1 VILYIKPS
9 NEFEFD
15 VLLDEKSF
23 FLETPFID
31 KTELLSNA
39 INTLETDIQN
49 LAKSVDSNRYYN
61 FFWEFTYDI
70 HRDDGIRDTVADYYL
85 LEILSYINKKYKIK
99 KVEIHYFLP
108 KPVINKISNVFPISL
123 KYSKKYLI
131 KNYIRYQLGPLK
143 YLINNL
149 FKTFLRK
156 RRNKEIEGSNNVV
169 CITNNFFSTVRYKDF
184 PTMLG
189 KKFNVYLLNISLTK
203 IRNHLTKKEIRLNSY
218 SIRLYFKSFFKSLK
232 QYKSFHSTLK
242 IIKKKSIFSL
252 KLKNQSFLQTFYLVL
267 RYETLK
273 KIFSTNEFKY
283 VIVITTIGEP
293 LMRMVCAVARVK
305 KIETIVF
312 SCRYFLSNLRAEDR
326 IIKLDFSSSNSDFFT
341 DFFISFDKI
350 SKNHLMQA
358 GVDINSIY
366 TYNEEKKENE
376 QKYISNGIL
385 LLFSSPPYN
394 DKLLT
399 LFESAVKKG
408 HKFENVYYREHP
420 NKGMSEEHM
429 KRFKNIFKK
438 NICLNKYK
446 WVEITFSNVLAFT
459 SNSTSGIDASSRGA
473 SIVWMPFL
481 TEQSIQFKPMMEA
494 IGKVCYSENEFLS
507 FIASLDR
514 KTRASF
520 NKKCKTEYQRNIY
533 EKSSMS
539 EFLDRI
545 A

>member
-9 NEFEFD
+9 NEFDFD

-23 FLETPFID
+23 FLETPFTD
-31 KTELLSNA
+31 KAKLLGDA
-39 INTLETDIQN
+39 ITALETDIQN

-85 LEILSYINKKYKIK
+85 LEILSYINKKYKIE

-108 KPVINKISNVFPISL
+108 KPVINKISSILPVSL

-131 KNYIRYQLGPLK
+131 NNYIRYQLGPLK
-143 YLINNL
+143 YLVSNF
-149 FKTFLRK
+149 FKSFLRK
-156 RRNKEIEGSNNVV
+156 RGSKGIEGKNNVV
-169 CITNNFFSTVRYKDF
+169 CITNNYFSTVRYKDF
-184 PTMLG
+184 PTLLS

-203 IRNHLTKKEIRLNSY
+203 MKNHLTKKEIRLNSY

-232 QYKSFHSTLK
+232 QYNSFHSTLK
-242 IIKKKSIFSL
+242 KIKNPSVFSL
-252 KLKNQSFLQTFYLVL
+252 KLKKQSFLQTFYVVL

-273 KIFSTNEFKY
+273 KIFSTNKFKY
-283 VIVITTIGEP
+283 VITITTIGEP

-305 KIETIVF
+305 KIKTIVF

-326 IIKLDFSSSNSDFFT
+326 IIKLDFSSSNGDFFT

-358 GVDINSIY
+358 GVNINSIY

-376 QKYISNGIL
+376 QKYINNGIV

-399 LFESAVKKG
+399 LFETAVKKG
-408 HKFENVYYREHP
+408 FKFENVYYREHP
-420 NKGMSEEHM
+420 NKGISEEHM

-446 WVEITFSNVLAFT
+446 WVEITFINVLAFS

-473 SIVWMPFL
+473 SIIWLPFL
-481 TEQSIQFKPMMEA
+481 TEQSIQFKPMMDA
-494 IGKVCYSENEFLS
+494 IGEVCYDENEFLS
-507 FIASLDR
+507 FIESLYGKNR
-514 KTRASF
+514 TSF

-533 EKSSMS
+533 EKSSMP